1 MAIKVPVRTVYDN
14 ANNAIGLSEMQSGEA
29 VGHLHGG
36 TGLAA
41 LGSAGQVLSVNSG
54 GTSIEFGNVTT
65 LVGIASYIRVANA
78 NVNFV
83 TKSTAVSSNNALIN
97 LINNRVQVA
106 NVNASFVTKST
117 AVSSNTALINLI
129 NNRVQV
135 ANVNASFVT
144 KSVALSSNNA
154 LLNLINGRMQIA
166 NVQSLVTTSI
176 NNVIDAAP
184 GALDTLNELAAAIGD
199 DGSFI
204 TTFNASVNS
213 RLQVAN
219 ANVTFVTKATALS
232 SNTALINLVNN
243 RLQVANANVTF
254 VTKATALSSNNAL
267 TNLVNNRLQVANA
280 NVTFVTKATAVSSNN
295 ALLNLINNRV
305 QVANANVT
313 FATKSTALTSNNNLL
328 SLINDRIQVANVAS
342 AIRPSITTVTANT
355 TLNNTHHNDAL
366 IVNSSNTVIVTVAAS
381 STLTT
386 GDTFKIY
393 PVSTGTLIINLNS
406 GDSFLGTDLSSMT
419 IETFSSSLVSS
430 LQSSQIQGQSS
441 RGSVTTGL
449 YTKVEILY
457 IGSGVFVLTK

>member
-65 LVGIASYIRVANA
+65 LVGIASYIKVANA

-83 TKSTAVSSNNALIN
+83 TKSVALTSNNTL
-97 LINNRVQVA
+97 L
-106 NVNASFVTKST
+106 
-117 AVSSNTALINLI
+117 NLI

-204 TTFNASVNS
+204 TTFNAAVNS

-254 VTKATALSSNNAL
+254 VTKATA
-267 TNLVNNRLQVANA
+267 
-280 NVTFVTKATAVSSNN
+280 VSSNN

-305 QVANANVT
+305 QVANVNASFVTKSVALTSNNTLLNLISNRIQIANANVTFVTKATALSSNNALTNLISNRIQVANANVT

-430 LQSSQIQGQSS
+430 LQSSQIQGQSP